1 MTLTSFGLKDTCGDL
16 SYEELCYMHA
26 KVLKDH
32 PRSSY
37 PMQMGLYKL
46 DQDTKKLTQTKLVK
60 VSCIPGHS
68 KLSISDGVPT
78 TIDNEEGPTS
88 PTRFNSRS
96 KVQALSL
103 IHI

>member
-1 MTLTSFGLKDTCGDL
+1 
-16 SYEELCYMHA
+16 
-26 KVLKDH
+26 
-32 PRSSY
+32 
-37 PMQMGLYKL
+37 MQMGLYKL

-96 KVQALSL
+96 KVQALAHIVEESL
-103 IHI
+103 KQATGIKDQFLPGFVHLIT